1 MRVLYLVPLFFI
13 CWLSMIVL
21 ALAVFR
27 QRLKEYRK
35 QIVVSAVVLTLIS
48 VFVQTTHSV
57 IGLILQPLFVILC
70 FYMIFRLRFIYA
82 LIVSVVVYLV
92 DTTTELGFFLMISR
106 LTSEDFYK
114 IAQESMTMPVISLF
128 LLNLSA
134 ACILKKFRLG
144 FSFVPFHINCKDH
157 IHPRFHK
164 AMFFYHE
171 YRSVDHYPN
180 RILHILLEGRNCG
193 HSIVFCAAVDRDHT
207 HFFMKRNC
215 RMTRFKT
222 QMRIFFMIK
231 RMVLKSRLFISQSA
245 LRTCCFSSLLFAL
258 LSCAQ

>member
-164 AMFFYHE
+164 AMFFIMSTGLLIITLTVSSIFYWKAE
-171 YRSVDHYPN
+171 TAVIQFFSV
-180 RILHILLEGRNCG
+180 LLLIG
-193 HSIVFCAAVDRDHT
+193 II
-207 HFFMKRNC
+207 
-215 RMTRFKT
+215 
-222 QMRIFFMIK
+222 RIFYEK
-231 RMVLKSRLFISQSA
+231 E
-245 LRTCCFSSLLFAL
+245 
-258 LSCAQ
+258 LSDD